1 MELKLGE
8 NKTVTI
14 TPWKSKT
21 KKEFIKLF
29 KRKEDKVNEQDI
41 IDVLVIPYIQE
52 KETYYSPDEIQY
64 ILIKLREIS
73 ITDEINFSMDCD
85 NKECGKNFDI
95 ETNLGNI
102 SSYQPNK
109 YPTELN
115 NVTWR
120 DLPAKDSLTKMIK
133 KYPDEPPRSISM
145 ILHIETINGELISSF
160 QQLINIVDDLSMRD
174 ADDLERDY
182 NLVSSK
188 LDIKQNIKCTHCGF
202 EKEYL
207 FDIIPTFF
215 DPLLP
220 KDM

>member
-29 KRKEDKVNEQDI
+29 KKKEDKVNEQDI
-41 IDVLVIPYIQE
+41 IDVLILPYIDK
-52 KETYYSPDEIQY
+52 KEVYYSPDEIQF
-64 ILIKLREIS
+64 ILITLREIS
-73 ITDEINFSMDCD
+73 ITDEIKFSMDCD
-85 NKECGKNFDI
+85 NEECGKNFNI
-95 ETNLGNI
+95 ETNLGKI
-102 SSYQPNK
+102 STYQESSYPV
-109 YPTELN
+109 ELN
-115 NVTWR
+115 NVSWR
-120 DLPAKDSLTKMIK
+120 DLPAKDSLTKMIA
-133 KYPDEPPRSISM
+133 KYPDEPPRSISLL
-145 ILHIETINGELISSF
+145 LHIESINGELISSF
-160 QQLINIVDDLSMRD
+160 QQLINIVDDLSMKEGD
-174 ADDLERDY
+174 KLEADYEK
-182 NLVSSK
+182 VSSR
-188 LDIKQNIKCTHCGF
+188 LDIKQNLTCTHCGF